1 MTFSSCHFGWLQG
14 RSRNDSTAF
23 YQRGAEVN
31 EKDLSSFS
39 MCPDV
44 IRKRTE
50 VAFVRSTCKTAP
62 GVDPVD
68 RTERQSLREILIG
81 SQTVSLHIDD
91 RNRLQEHLS
100 NSSILSS
107 NTSFVFAAGRKHNF
121 VFTGILS
128 LIGNSIL
135 LFIALRKRHMLKPA
149 EYFIVNLAI
158 SDLSMIITLLPLAIP
173 SLFAHRW
180 LFSQRWCNFYAF
192 CGLLFGVCSLTN
204 LTMLSIICCMKVCY
218 PLYANGNRI
227 TSEFACLLTTS
238 AWAYASIF
246 AISPLVEWGHY
257 GPEPYG
263 TACCIDWKA
272 PNSDAQAMSYII
284 VLFVFCYIVPSGII
298 MTSYTLILLTVNGSR
313 RAVQRHM
320 SPQRNLNNAHKLIVK
335 LSVSVCIGFSAAWT
349 PYAITAMWAA
359 LGNAEK
365 VPPLAFALSALFAKS
380 STLYN
385 PFVHL
390 IFKPNFRNFLR
401 KDWAHLLSLCRK
413 QCGHWNNEVDLTLQ
427 TACDSITLNSFRDPN
442 RFAHGYDACNTCTDT
457 FEYFSN
463 NTKSQG
469 SAGSTSKADLLISSD
484 DSQVHRTTKVTT
496 LVMLTGSIASSI
508 DNVEVSINVLPTKQI
523 NDLT

>member
-1 MTFSSCHFGWLQG
+1 M
-14 RSRNDSTAF
+14 
-23 YQRGAEVN
+23 
-31 EKDLSSFS
+31 
-39 MCPDV
+39 
-44 IRKRTE
+44 
-50 VAFVRSTCKTAP
+50 
-62 GVDPVD
+62 
-68 RTERQSLREILIG
+68 
-81 SQTVSLHIDD
+81 
-91 RNRLQEHLS
+91 S
-100 NSSILSS
+100 NSSDETNIFLSTIS
-107 NTSFVFAAGRKHNF
+107 VEEDIFFGIIYSIY
-121 VFTGILS
+121 GILS
-128 LIGNSIL
+128 LLGNGIL

-192 CGLLFGVCSLTN
+192 CGVLFGVCSLTN

-218 PLYANGNRI
+218 PLYGNRI
-227 TSEFACLLTTS
+227 TSEFACLLMTS

-272 PNSDAQAMSYII
+272 PNSDFQAMSYII
-284 VLFVFCYIVPSGII
+284 VLFVFCYIVPCGII

-349 PYAITAMWAA
+349 PYAVTATWAA
-359 LGNAEK
+359 FGNADK
-365 VPPLAFALSALFAKS
+365 VPPLAFALSALFVKS

-390 IFKPNFRNFLR
+390 VFKPNFRNFLR

-413 QCGHWNNEVDLTLQ
+413 QCGQWNNEVGLTLQ
-427 TACDSITLNSFRDPN
+427 TACDQITLNSFRDPN
-442 RFAHGYDACNTCTDT
+442 RLAHGHDACNTCKDT

-463 NTKSQG
+463 NIKSQDSEG
-469 SAGSTSKADLLISSD
+469 LTSKADLLIASD
-484 DSQVHRTTKVTT
+484 DSQVHRTTKVPT
-496 LVMLTGSIASSI
+496 LVMLTGSIASPI
-508 DNVEVSINVLPTKQI
+508 NNIEVSINVLPNKQT